1 MFFLLFSGIKVN
13 FVNKVMQSNCLCVI
27 LPDKRKN
34 SLILTVAKKRMAVL
48 VYRSALTWLAT
59 LSSPSLGKN
68 GWLRP
73 RASKFVLLSV
83 FSLSKTIWFDRKFK
97 QNNCPRIK
105 RRLCLGMSIGQ
116 VLQKKK
122 KEKNNS
128 KKFF

>member
-13 FVNKVMQSNCLCVI
+13 FVNKVMQSNCLCVF
-27 LPDKRKN
+27 LPDERKN

-68 GWLRP
+68 GWLSP

-83 FSLSKTIWFDRKFK
+83 FSLSKTI
-97 QNNCPRIK
+97 
-105 RRLCLGMSIGQ
+105 
-116 VLQKKK
+116 
-122 KEKNNS
+122 
-128 KKFF
+128 

>member
-13 FVNKVMQSNCLCVI
+13 FVNKVIQSNCLCVF
-27 LPDKRKN
+27 LPDERKN
-34 SLILTVAKKRMAVL
+34 SLILTVKKKRMAVL

-83 FSLSKTIWFDRKFK
+83 FSLSKTI
-97 QNNCPRIK
+97 
-105 RRLCLGMSIGQ
+105 
-116 VLQKKK
+116 
-122 KEKNNS
+122 
-128 KKFF
+128 

>member
-27 LPDKRKN
+27 LLDERKN

-48 VYRSALTWLAT
+48 VHRSALTWLAT

-73 RASKFVLLSV
+73 RESKFVLLSV
-83 FSLSKTIWFDRKFK
+83 FSLSKTI
-97 QNNCPRIK
+97 
-105 RRLCLGMSIGQ
+105 
-116 VLQKKK
+116 
-122 KEKNNS
+122 
-128 KKFF
+128 